1 MTTIIT
7 GIYNTLR
14 LRIYVTAVSMA
25 VCVAAVA
32 RAQMVD
38 TASVHTP
45 RASVVPDSV
54 SIDYSGVN
62 ELREV
67 IVTAR
72 ESQSLTSG
80 SRIDRDAMTHLQP
93 TSFSDLLELLPGNIS
108 KTPAM
113 GAANTISLRETG
125 NIGANGAVSDN
136 ADYAISSL
144 GTLFMVDGAPVVG
157 DANLQTVG
165 TQTDASA
172 PDARRDITNRGVDMR
187 TLSTDNIESVEIVR
201 GIPSAEYGN
210 LTSGLVNI
218 RRIKRATPL
227 TARFKADEYSKLFF
241 VGKGLRLGASH
252 VLNLDLGW
260 LDSKVD
266 PRNSLENYKRLT
278 ASARA
283 AMSWARDVAIADL
296 NVGVDFTGSFDNAK
310 TDPDLTLLKVDEY
323 KSEYRRTALTTDL
336 TVTLPFNRLV
346 NIIGVNASLSYQDDR
361 LTRRKQVAPT
371 RASVAPTS
379 MGAGVSEGRFLLG
392 EYIADYVSEGKP
404 LNLFV
409 KAKVQGKLTV
419 GLSEWTHKLGG
430 DFTLSKNYGRG
441 QVYDLDKPISAAWT
455 SRPRAYRDIPALDV
469 ISFFAEEN
477 AKIPT
482 PAGTLDLQAGLR
494 TQQLLNLDKG
504 YDLHGRVYLDPR
516 VNAVWHMPDLRPG
529 GHLLRLLVAGGYGL
543 TTRMPT
549 IDYLYPQVA
558 YNDFVRLN
566 YYDVNDPAG
575 RSLVSLQTYIDD
587 AANPHLR
594 AARNNKWE
602 VRFGAEWRGN
612 RLSVTYFEEKMR
624 SGYRYETVYRPY
636 TYQKFDATGIFPGE
650 LTGKPDINALPWH
663 VATVLDGFRRVGN
676 GTRIDK
682 RGVEFQINTK
692 RWRALRTALTVTG
705 AWFRSRY
712 SNSQML
718 YSTVN
723 DVVGGAPVSES
734 YVGYYDYNDGRIN
747 DQFNTNFMF
756 DTQVPRWGLIFTT
769 SLQCMWWVKTTRM
782 PIDGTPRQYL
792 SADDGQLHDYTPAD
806 TSDPILQFLVKRYNA
821 DSFKTQKIPTAMYL
835 NLKATKTIGRY
846 LRVAFFV
853 NRIID
858 YLPDYQSNGLTVRR
872 SSDSYF
878 GMELNL
884 TL

>member
-7 GIYNTLR
+7 GIYKTIR
-14 LRIYVTAVSMA
+14 LRCYLTALCMA
-25 VCVAAVA
+25 VCLAVSGRSQLA
-32 RAQMVD
+32 D
-38 TASVHTP
+38 TATVHAADTLTVDF
-45 RASVVPDSV
+45 A
-54 SIDYSGVN
+54 GVN

-67 IVTAR
+67 VVTAR

-80 SRIDRDAMTHLQP
+80 SRIDRDAMAHLQP

-144 GTLFMVDGAPVVG
+144 GTLFMVDGAPVTG

-172 PDARRDITNRGVDMR
+172 PDARRNITNRGVDMR
-187 TLSTDNIESVEIVR
+187 TIGTDNIESVEIVR

-218 RRIKRATPL
+218 RRVKRATPL
-227 TARFKADEYSKLFF
+227 TARFKADEYSKLLF
-241 VGKGLRLGASH
+241 VGKGLRLGANH
-252 VLNLDLGW
+252 VLNVDLGW

-283 AMSWARDVAIADL
+283 AMSWARDVAIMDL
-296 NVGVDFTGSFDNAK
+296 NVGVDYTGSFDNAK

-346 NIIGVNASLSYQDDR
+346 NIIGLNASLSYQDDK

-379 MGAGVSEGRFLLG
+379 MAAGVSEGRFLLG

-409 KAKVQGKLTV
+409 KAKVQGKLTA

-430 DFTLSKNYGRG
+430 EFSLAKNYGRG
-441 QVYDLDKPISAAWT
+441 QVYDLGKPIAAAWT
-455 SRPRAYRDIPALDV
+455 SRPRAYKDIPALDV
-469 ISFFAEEN
+469 LSFFAEEN

-482 PAGTLDLQAGLR
+482 PAGTFDLQAGLR
-494 TQQLLNLDKG
+494 TQQLLNLDKS
-504 YDLHGRVYLDPR
+504 YALHGRVYLDPR

-549 IDYLYPQVA
+549 VDYLYPQVA

-566 YYDVNDPAG
+566 YYDVNDPVG

-587 AANPHLR
+587 AANTNLR

-612 RLSVTYFEEKMR
+612 RLSVTYFQEKMR
-624 SGYRYETVYRPY
+624 SGYRYGTVYRPY
-636 TYQKFDATGIFPGE
+636 TYRKFDATGIDPAK
-650 LTGKPDINALPWH
+650 LTGQPDISTLPWTD
-663 VATVLDGFRRVGN
+663 ATVLDGFRRVSN

-682 RGVEFQINTK
+682 RGVEFQLNTK

-718 YSTVN
+718 YSTVS
-723 DVVGGAPVSES
+723 DVVGGAPVSER

-769 SLQCMWWVKTTRM
+769 TLQCMWWVKTTRM

-792 SADDGQLHDYTPAD
+792 SADDGLLHDYTAASAAD
-806 TSDPILQFLVKRYNA
+806 PMLQFLVKRYNA

-872 SSDSYF
+872 TSDSYF
-878 GMELNL
+878 GMELNFSL
-884 TL
+884 